1 MKSSTPGSHTF
12 GEGEGRLLLNSM
24 SVSTV
29 GSESM
34 FLPPI
39 RNFGEGCNYL
49 IEEFETIWVALVGR
63 FRREFLGV
71 ITCGFGDAEID
82 N

>member
-1 MKSSTPGSHTF
+1 
-12 GEGEGRLLLNSM
+12 
-24 SVSTV
+24 
-29 GSESM
+29 M